1 MIGHNVLTMEKNL
14 QEEKTMEEKLKRII
28 EIIQEYADPEMG
40 EISGDSQ
47 LRTDLGI
54 DSLSFFSIIDEL
66 EQEYGVT
73 VEDSQLEKLRSVK
86 DMVELIS

>member
-1 MIGHNVLTMEKNL
+1 MIGHDVLTMEKNL

-73 VEDSQLEKLRSVK
+73 VEDSQLEKLQSVK

>member
-1 MIGHNVLTMEKNL
+1 
-14 QEEKTMEEKLKRII
+14 MEEKLKRII

-40 EISGDSQ
+40 EVSGDSL

-54 DSLSFFSIIDEL
+54 DSLAFFSIIDEL

-73 VEDSQLEKLRSVK
+73 VEDSQLEKLQSVK
-86 DMVELIS
+86 DMLELIS

>member
-1 MIGHNVLTMEKNL
+1 
-14 QEEKTMEEKLKRII
+14 MEEKLKRII

-54 DSLSFFSIIDEL
+54 DSLSFFSIIDDL

-73 VEDSQLEKLRSVK
+73 IEDSQLEKLQSVK
-86 DMVELIS
+86 DMLELIS